1 MEDNTKQL
9 LRDADSFRKLA
20 FFGIA
25 VSTVATLT
33 AIVAVPMLY
42 NYMVSPSPH
51 CPYKE
56 ERSSLLAKARPRLG
70 TVLARNSRLF
80 LDLFCIITYGLSKFY
95 IMIKLKLIFSYLY
108 FSEYF

>member
-1 MEDNTKQL
+1 MEENTKQL

-42 NYMVSPSPH
+42 NYMVSRSL
-51 CPYKE
+51 
-56 ERSSLLAKARPRLG
+56 SSLPPKKGVFLTFGRSGSRKEGGSSSGSCRLLLI
-70 TVLARNSRLF
+70 V
-80 LDLFCIITYGLSKFY
+80 ITR
-95 IMIKLKLIFSYLY
+95 
-108 FSEYF
+108 